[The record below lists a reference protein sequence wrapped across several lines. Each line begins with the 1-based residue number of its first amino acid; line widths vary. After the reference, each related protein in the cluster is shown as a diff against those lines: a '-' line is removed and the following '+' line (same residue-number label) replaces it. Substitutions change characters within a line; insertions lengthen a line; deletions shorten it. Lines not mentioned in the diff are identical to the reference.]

1 MVHREWVKVE
11 TNRQTDGEAETDRQT
26 DRQTDRR
33 KDRGKTETA
42 KDRAN
47 RRTRRQRIKP
57 SFEAPLRAA
66 SATKQNPQM
75 NVSVLSYG

>member
-33 KDRGKTETA
+33 KDRGKKQRLRKTEQTDGHA
-42 KDRAN
+42 DRELNLVLKHHYA
-47 RRTRRQRIKP
+47 QLQQP
-57 SFEAPLRAA
+57 SK
-66 SATKQNPQM
+66 THT
-75 NVSVLSYG
+75 